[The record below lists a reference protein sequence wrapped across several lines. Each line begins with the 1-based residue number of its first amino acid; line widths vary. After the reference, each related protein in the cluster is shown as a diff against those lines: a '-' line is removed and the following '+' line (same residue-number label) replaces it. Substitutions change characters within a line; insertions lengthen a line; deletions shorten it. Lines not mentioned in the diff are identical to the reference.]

1 MFGKNLNTRLTYRKH
16 LSTTTTLRWYVFS
29 IIVLR
34 LILNCEKSVFIRSFP
49 GPYSVWMRENTDQ
62 KNSEYGQFL
71 RSVSL
76 WVWIRRGVSVPLV
89 HFEVFINIVKFIYV
103 LEFDEHVV

>member
-16 LSTTTTLRWYVFS
+16 LGSTTTLRWYVFS

-34 LILNCEKSVFIRSFP
+34 LVLNCEKSVIFRNFP
-49 GPYSVWMRENTDQ
+49 DPYSVRMRENTDK

-76 WVWIRRGVSVPLV
+76 WFG
-89 HFEVFINIVKFIYV
+89 
-103 LEFDEHVV
+103 